1 MEGKNEHQKTK
12 QILNRMARSIGH
24 MEAIKKMVEEGR
36 DCNEILIQLAAVRSA
51 INGIGQIVL
60 MDHINHCVVDAVET
74 GDDQVIKDLE
84 QALKLFLK

>member
-1 MEGKNEHQKTK
+1 MEEKNGHQKTK

-36 DCNEILIQLAAVRSA
+36 DCNEILIQLAAVRAA